1 MIERNNLSDVS
12 LKIKFKKLKRLLIKI
27 WIKVKLKPL
36 IAFIIAITIFSLIA
50 LPFAYYFYSTQK
62 EVQPIQAIPNDAA
75 LIFKI
80 NRIGQN
86 WSKIEKSQV
95 WRNYLQES
103 QNNEITQ
110 NINIFLKLIIHNPGI
125 AEAVKKNPLYI
136 SFHPMHDG
144 KVGLLFT
151 FQTNHSI
158 SDTDI
163 NAIIRSYFGPKIQI
177 VVETF
182 SGVSY
187 QKVFLKKEGQ
197 VINLVFRNGL
207 LIATTNASL
216 INEVIE
222 KLKSGTKITSPS
234 SFSKVCQTENPKAT
248 AVLYINYRNISSL
261 LSDHLKKDNYASFIN
276 ISHFSDWTELDITIN
291 EKQILF
297 NGFSTPGDST
307 NTFLNL
313 FAGQKAQH
321 TMIDSILPNNTAAFI
336 NIGFNDYQTIF
347 RRLKIQLKQQGKLEI
362 FEKQFKSVSDSLNFN
377 AEQTLTSWIKN
388 EMGIAITYNP
398 SLSEEENMYAYFKT
412 NSPGVADASLAIL
425 AKKNTMVYNGTLIR
439 MIDIPSFLPTYY
451 GKLFPKFDKYYFAII
466 KDYVVFA
473 HSVNALT
480 AVISSFNAGKVLASS
495 PVFQNFRNN
504 VSGSSNVWIYADLP
518 QILNHL
524 SNLIIPE
531 LKNNS
536 HLIKIAKSA
545 KLITV
550 EYALENKLFY
560 TSICMATDT
569 SAHISSHNNQPED
582 QYDNKPVPDWSTILE
597 GKVNAGPI
605 VFKTSK
611 GKQTILIDEN
621 NKIWSL
627 NEKGEVLWNHLTGGH
642 IIGNPRIIDYQGR
655 SVIAFNSNDLIYLLN
670 SEGEYIKDYPMRLPI
685 AATNELVP
693 FNGTREGHSFLIA
706 ASDNRLHAISVT
718 GKNLNSWSSP
728 QMKGPIRKS
737 VQIIESNGRKLIV
750 IKDESG
756 RIKITDAKGD
766 VNGDFEKVPLLS
778 SNALSWANHTNSKGD
793 IITAAA
799 DGDLLFIKRDG
810 TSYKLPFETIIKH
823 PFFIFDQFDNNG
835 KPNYIFADEARLTVF
850 NQQCEIV
857 YEFNTKSFP
866 RFQPY
871 IYTAPNNR
879 KYYLITLSN
888 GNLIFLGP
896 EGVVKDFPAITSDT
910 PPCISPVSGKNI
922 IEIISTENKIVR
934 AYRYN
939 IK

>member
-1 MIERNNLSDVS
+1 MIERNNLSAVS
-12 LKIKFKKLKRLLIKI
+12 LIIKTRKLKRLLIKI
-27 WIKVKLKPL
+27 WIKVKLRPF
-36 IAFIIAITIFSLIA
+36 IALIIAIAIFLLIA

-62 EVQPIQAIPNDAA
+62 EIQPIQAIPNDAA

-80 NRIGQN
+80 NKIGQN
-86 WSKIEKSQV
+86 WSKVEKSQV

-103 QNNEITQ
+103 QNND
-110 NINIFLKLIIHNPGI
+110 INQKINLFLKLIIHNSGI
-125 AEAVKKNPLYI
+125 AEVVKNNPLYI

-144 KVGLLFT
+144 NIGILFT
-151 FQTNHSI
+151 FQTQHSI
-158 SDTDI
+158 TDSDI
-163 NAIIRSYFGPKIQI
+163 NAIIRRYFGSNVQI
-177 VVETF
+177 VVESF

-187 QKVFLKKEGQ
+187 RKIFLKKEGQ

-216 INEVIE
+216 INAAIE
-222 KLKSGTKITSPS
+222 KLKSGTEITSAS
-234 SFSKVCQTENPKAT
+234 SFSKVCQTENPKAA
-248 AVLYINYRNISSL
+248 AVLYINYRNVSSL
-261 LSDHLKKDNYASFIN
+261 LNYHLKNDSYASFLN
-276 ISHFSDWTELDITIN
+276 VSHFSDWTELDITIN

-297 NGFSTPGDST
+297 NGFSAPGDST

-313 FAGQKAQH
+313 FANQKAQP
-321 TMIDSILPNNTAAFI
+321 TQIDSILPSNTAALI

-362 FEKQFKSVSDSLNFN
+362 FEKQFRSISDSLNFN

-398 SLSEEENMYAYFKT
+398 SLSEDENMYAYFKT

-439 MIDIPSFLPTYY
+439 MIGIPSFLPTYY

-480 AVISSFNAGKVLASS
+480 AIISSFNAGKVLAAS
-495 PVFQNFRNN
+495 PVYQNFRNN

-518 QILNHL
+518 QILSHL
-524 SNLIIPE
+524 SNLIAPT
-531 LKNNS
+531 LVNKS
-536 HLIKIAKSA
+536 HLIKLAKSA
-545 KLITV
+545 KLLTA

-560 TSICMATDT
+560 TSICIATDT
-569 SAHISSHNNQPED
+569 SANMASHNQPED
-582 QYDNKPVPDWSTILE
+582 QYENKPVPDWSTILE
-597 GKVNAGPI
+597 GKASAGPI
-605 VFKTSK
+605 IFKTSK
-611 GKQTILIDEN
+611 GKQIVLIDEN
-621 NKIWSL
+621 NKIWSI
-627 NEKGEVLWNHLTGGH
+627 NEKGVVEWNHLTGGH

-655 SVIAFNSNDLIYLLN
+655 NVIAFNSNDLLYLLDEN
-670 SEGEYIKDYPMRLPI
+670 GEYVKDYPMRLPI
-685 AATNELVP
+685 TATNELVS
-693 FNGTREGHSFLIA
+693 FNGTREGLSFLIA
-706 ASDNRLHAISVT
+706 SSDNRLHAIGVI
-718 GKNLNSWSSP
+718 GKKLNSWSPP
-728 QMKGPIRKS
+728 QMKGPIRKP
-737 VQIIESNGRKLIV
+737 VQIIESNGRKLVV
-750 IKDESG
+750 IKDEGG
-756 RIKITDAKGD
+756 RIKIADAKGA
-766 VNGDFEKVPLLS
+766 VNGDFEKVPQLS
-778 SNALSWANHTNSKGD
+778 SNTLVWANHTKSKGD
-793 IITAAA
+793 IIAAAA

-850 NQQCEIV
+850 DQQCEII

-871 IYTAPNNR
+871 IYIAPNNK
-879 KYYLITLSN
+879 KYYLITLTN
-888 GNLIFLGP
+888 GSLAFFGP
-896 EGVVKDFPAITSDT
+896 QGVLKDFPIITSDT
-910 PPCISPVSGKNI
+910 PPCILPLSGKNNTLI
-922 IEIISTENKIVR
+922 ITTENKIIR